1 MNSLFKLETNE
12 KNIAEDMWREKDIG
26 QELLNKGDGR
36 IFGNANLVMTI
47 LIMTNLVRKNL
58 VMTNMVKICY
68 KSGNDKVGTANLV
81 K

>member
-1 MNSLFKLETNE
+1 MSLFTSYQKHTAMYN
-12 KNIAEDMWREKDIG
+12 WSV
-26 QELLNKGDGR
+26 DGR

-68 KSGNDKVGTANLV
+68 KSGNDKVGIANLV